1 MPPLTYEAVEQQI
14 AQDEQMIARLQ
25 ARIKALRHVQ
35 LLLKSDGN
43 PLVASELVVDQSDSL
58 ETKQYGLTYS
68 SDAAPTEAMSKRG
81 RKPKGELS
89 LANLILQILADHP
102 SGLTSSELIRNV
114 LQSGYKTGSEDFTR
128 VVASTLSNLKSKN
141 LVIRN
146 DSGSFLS
153 VSHHLE
159 KEVQS

>member
-1 MPPLTYEAVEQQI
+1 MAALTYEAVEQQI
-14 AQDEQMIARLQ
+14 AQDEQMIAKLQ
-25 ARIKALRHVQ
+25 ARIEALRHVQ

-43 PLVASELVVDQSDSL
+43 PMVVRDSVVDQSDSL
-58 ETKQYGLTYS
+58 ESKSICSSYS
-68 SDAAPTEAMSKRG
+68 PDATSTEVMSKRG

-141 LVIRN
+141 LVMRS
-146 DSGSFLS
+146 DSGAFVC